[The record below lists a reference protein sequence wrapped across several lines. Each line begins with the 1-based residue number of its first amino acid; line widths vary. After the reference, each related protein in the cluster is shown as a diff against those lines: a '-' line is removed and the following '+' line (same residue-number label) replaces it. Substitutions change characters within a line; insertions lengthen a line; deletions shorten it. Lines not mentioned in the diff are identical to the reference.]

1 MSKVTGTWRE
11 KIQYTTACLAFL
23 SGQIL
28 TWVQYLQ
35 QGEISTGVLGF
46 VAQTLVYSASIYGVS
61 IYIQGK
67 FGQIISK
74 IKNNYKTLLNAICG
88 LLIAFCLASG
98 IFYHNKANR
107 LSEELKMANNNIEAY
122 QDALSGAQQASGVLR
137 LDMKKLKDYN
147 DKLVQQLDSVRKVEK
162 LKSKEI
168 QVAATQKQ
176 IINVNKSKGVGGDI
190 MTILKDSVYK
200 DSLQYNDLTKVYYT
214 IGKDSVNIKL
224 DVQNTQ
230 YLYIY
235 KHREYK
241 NKKNF
246 FKRLITFDW
255 KKKDVYKYR
264 IHNTNDILKEDSI
277 RIIEAI

>member
-1 MSKVTGTWRE
+1 M
-11 KIQYTTACLAFL
+11 Q
-23 SGQIL
+23 QIL
-28 TWVQYLQ
+28 T
-35 QGEISTGVLGF
+35 
-46 VAQTLVYSASIYGVS
+46 
-61 IYIQGK
+61 
-67 FGQIISK
+67 K
-74 IKNNYKTLLNAICG
+74 IKNNYKTLLNTVLG
-88 LLIAFCLASG
+88 LFVAFCLASG

-122 QDALSGAQQASGVLR
+122 QDALNGAQQASGVLR

-176 IINVNKSKGVGGDI
+176 ILNVSKSKGVGGDI
-190 MTILKDSVYK
+190 VTIIKDSVYK

-255 KKKDVYKYR
+255 KKKDVYKYKIR
-264 IHNTNDILKEDSI
+264 NTNDILKEDSI